1 MKKKSASTS
10 AFFNLRVLIGLFVVL
25 AGVLLALLGS
35 STFSDASAQANVS
48 STSLPGEAEEAIGER
63 VGQMRVIPAL
73 HSDLSRPLREQPVEW
88 PQAREEGEP
97 HVHPTIPI
105 KHKDAPDPVIQ
116 SSFPESLTKTPAV
129 PAPLRQ
135 WAGVGKPCNGCGT
148 LPPDTT
154 GAVGKTQYVEL
165 VNTAL
170 QIFDK
175 LTGTPLLGPV
185 PIASVWSGFGGAC
198 ETRGNGDPVVVYD
211 RLADR
216 WVISQFAK
224 PIGVNFEQD
233 ECIAVS
239 QTGDATGPWYRYDF
253 HLTSQFQDYP
263 KFGVWPDGYYMSAFL
278 FRAEPKGPYLGPKP
292 FVFDRAKMLVGDR
305 TATVQTP
312 GIVEG
317 PTEQTFLPSDL
328 DGTIPPPLG
337 DPNHFVA
344 FPQEEP
350 SPLPRQAQTAS
361 ATATSTPTPTATPAL
376 IYKIWSFHVDWDHP
390 ANSSFTLQTSVPAAR
405 FVQLCPDS
413 GGCVPQLGTVG
424 RQWLDGLGDR
434 LMFRNAY
441 RRFPDGHESML
452 NNFTVNANSVAGIR
466 WFELRRALP
475 GNWTLSQ
482 QSTYQPNDSTWRWMG
497 SIASDNMGN
506 IALGF
511 SASSNTIYPQIRY
524 AGRLATD
531 PLNRLTGEQHLF
543 DGTGS
548 QTIGFPD
555 NRWGDY
561 SDMTVDP
568 VDDCTFY
575 YTAEYYAT
583 TSSDN
588 WQTRIGYFRFAQC
601 TAPQKGTARF
611 IVCDRGAPLS
621 KALVSIDGVT
631 YGATL
636 VDGAYDAVL
645 PPGSHTYA
653 VSNPAFA
660 TQTGNFTITNDQTTL
675 VEVCLGGRAAVSDFN
690 GDGHPDYVLRTTS
703 TRQTAIWYLNNNVF
717 IGSAYGP
724 TLRAGW
730 GLRGVADFN
739 LDSHPDY
746 ALFAPTSDRTAIWY
760 LNNNVLINAMYGPT
774 LPAGWQLVA
783 TADFN
788 GDASPDYVLY
798 NMSNSRTA
806 IWYLNNNILVNAMY
820 GPTLPTAW
828 TLIAVADFN
837 GDGHLDYLLYN
848 MNTRQTAIW
857 YLNNNVLV
865 NAAYGPTLP
874 ADWAVVAAADF
885 DGDGYPDYVLY
896 NAGTRQTAIW
906 YLNNNVFV
914 GAAYG
919 PALSGAWSLVAP

>member
-1 MKKKSASTS
+1 MRKKSASES
-10 AFFNLRVLIGLFVVL
+10 AFFNLRILIGLIVAL
-25 AGVLLALLGS
+25 AGILLALVGFG
-35 STFSDASAQANVS
+35 TFSNASAQSNVGSTTS
-48 STSLPGEAEEAIGER
+48 SGQDQVPNGQQ
-63 VGQMRVIPAL
+63 VGQTTVIPAL
-73 HSDLSRPLREQPVEW
+73 RSGVSRPLREQPVVW
-88 PQAREEGEP
+88 PQSGEEREP

-105 KHKDAPDPVIQ
+105 KHWDAPDPVIQ
-116 SSFPESLTKTPAV
+116 SSLWQPLITTPTV
-129 PAPLRQ
+129 PSPIRQ
-135 WAGVGKPCNGCGT
+135 WRGIFNPCIACSF
-148 LPPDTT
+148 PPDTN
-154 GAVGKTQYVEL
+154 GAAGKTQYVE
-165 VNTAL
+165 VTSIDAL
-170 QIFDK
+170 QVFDK
-175 LTGTPLLGPV
+175 LSGTSLLGP
-185 PIASVWSGFGGAC
+185 ISMSSLWSDLGGVC
-198 ETRGNGDPVVVYD
+198 ETRPRGDPIVVYD

-216 WVISQFAK
+216 WIISQFAT
-224 PIGVNFEQD
+224 PSGVIHPTD

-239 QTGDATGPWYRYDF
+239 QTGDATGAWYLYHF
-253 HLTSQFQDYP
+253 HLTNLFVDYM
-263 KFGVWPDGYYMSAFL
+263 KFGVWPDGYYMSANMSTNTD
-278 FRAEPKGPYLGPKP
+278 PPVWKGPQP
-292 FVFDRAKMLVGDR
+292 FVFNRAKMIVGDS
-305 TATVQTP
+305 TATAQT
-312 GIVEG
+312 EG
-317 PTEQTFLPSDL
+317 VIGGQNGETFLPSDL
-328 DGTIPPPLG
+328 EGILPPEPG
-337 DPNHFVA
+337 DPNHFVE
-344 FPQEEP
+344 FPQP
-350 SPLPRQAQTAS
+350 NVTPQPRAQSETLDVRGQ
-361 ATATSTPTPTATPAL
+361 STPSSPTPPPHTSQ
-376 IYKIWSFHVDWDHP
+376 IWAYHVDWNQP
-390 ANSSFTLQTSVPAAR
+390 ANSSFTLEASVPAAAFTR
-405 FVQLCPDS
+405 LCPDS
-413 GGCVPQLGTVG
+413 IGCVPQLGTL
-424 RQWLDGLGDR
+424 QTDWLDAIADR

-441 RRFPDGHESML
+441 RRFPDHRESML
-452 NNFTVNANSVAGIR
+452 NNFTVSANSVAGIR

-548 QTIGFPD
+548 QTIRFPD

-601 TAPQKGTARF
+601 TAPKKGTASF

-774 LPAGWQLVA
+774 LP
-783 TADFN
+783 
-788 GDASPDYVLY
+788 
-798 NMSNSRTA
+798 
-806 IWYLNNNILVNAMY
+806 
-820 GPTLPTAW
+820 TAW